1 MGMIILTIVATIVVI
16 LLFLKKPMLSCLMG
30 FMITL
35 FLLIWFFYTGLM

>member
-1 MGMIILTIVATIVVI
+1 MGMIILTIVVTIGVI

-35 FLLIWFFYTGLM
+35 FLLIWLSHKGLL